1 VVVTGLGFAIV
12 SRTAVDREVELG
24 RLLAMPLNPPLWRNI
39 YLIQVE
45 ERFRSRLVT
54 TFVDFAKQQL
64 KDMAA

>member
-1 VVVTGLGFAIV
+1 
-12 SRTAVDREVELG
+12 
-24 RLLAMPLNPPLWRNI
+24 MPLNPPLWRNI